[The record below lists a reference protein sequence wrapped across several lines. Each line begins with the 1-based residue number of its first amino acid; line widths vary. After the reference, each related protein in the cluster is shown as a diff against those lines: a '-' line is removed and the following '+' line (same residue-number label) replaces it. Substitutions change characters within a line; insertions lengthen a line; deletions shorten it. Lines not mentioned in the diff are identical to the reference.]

1 MLLRTRRN
9 TVVATVGVAVVE
21 VVAEAGMAETVA
33 DVPVYYYYY
42 QLFLVTMVSQ
52 YRTLRVRTW

>member
-1 MLLRTRRN
+1 
-9 TVVATVGVAVVE
+9 
-21 VVAEAGMAETVA
+21 MAETVV
-33 DVPVYYYYY
+33 DVPGYYYYY